1 MSLDLTSEI
10 NAMISD
16 RNMSEEQVI
25 SLIHDMIKS
34 AYKKKYGTDENCLIE
49 FDDTMRKMSV
59 YQIRKVVKEEN
70 WYSEFTEIPVEDAIE
85 LTGSDDIAEGDEVK
99 ILLDPK
105 NFESASVQSAK
116 QRGQQIV
123 KEYFNDKIYADN
135 KRKEGKLIYG
145 EIKRRKDNGD
155 YAVNIGLDIE
165 ASFPL
170 RSQSPRETYS
180 IQQKY
185 KFLVE
190 RVEKAESA
198 AEPRRGRQK
207 DRERGVRIFLT
218 RSSKDFV
225 RALVENEVPEIAFR
239 AAAPAA
245 VVVGND
251 PFIEGRRISG
261 LGDADGLQIV
271 PAGNFISLL
280 SCRIQ
285 RRKKKTGKN
294 RNHGNGHEEF
304 NQGEGMG
311 AGCLCHIKSPFSLSE
326 FRDAIRGVPCVPD
339 QRNQAAGR
347 WSRSASRSSSMIRFA
362 SPRLLMIGSLASARY
377 RIFRS
382 QETAAS
388 TVSSCVS
395 ST

>member
-16 RNMSEEQVI
+16 RNMSEDQVI

-123 KEYFNDKIYADN
+123 KEYFNDKLYADN

-145 EIKRRKDNGD
+145 EIKRKKDNGD
-155 YAVNIGLDIE
+155 YAVNIGQDVE
-165 ASFPL
+165 ALFPQ
-170 RSQSPRETYS
+170 RAQSPRETYS

-190 RVEKAESA
+190 RVEKADASGEQ
-198 AEPRRGRQK
+198 RRGRNK
-207 DRERGVRIFLT
+207 DRERGVRIYLT
-218 RSSKDFV
+218 RASKDFV
-225 RALVENEVPEIAFR
+225 RALVENEVPEIASGDVEIKSIAR
-239 AAAPAA
+239 QAGIRTKIAVDTRKSDVDPVGA
-245 VVVGND
+245 VVGAK
-251 PFIEGRRISG
+251 G
-261 LGDADGLQIV
+261 L
-271 PAGNFISLL
+271 
-280 SCRIQ
+280 RIQ
-285 RRKKKTGKN
+285 AVMTECEACIRCKRPDSSTG
-294 RNHGNGHEEF
+294 
-304 NQGEGMG
+304 
-311 AGCLCHIKSPFSLSE
+311 
-326 FRDAIRGVPCVPD
+326 
-339 QRNQAAGR
+339 
-347 WSRSASRSSSMIRFA
+347 SACCCYRSSEQAHCRDS
-362 SPRLLMIGSLASARY
+362 G
-377 RIFRS
+377 
-382 QETAAS
+382 
-388 TVSSCVS
+388 
-395 ST
+395 